1 MWFIVGAV
9 IGSISNVSTHLK
21 RLDEVIT
28 TEFIA
33 LIIGGIN
40 CLNNKRKLISLQAK
54 SGGLEI
60 PLFFGVADR
69 EYQFSQMLS
78 NDLGIKIINKDRQHQ
93 PNDKQNKKIN

>member
-9 IGSISNVSTHLK
+9 IGPICNVSVHPK
-21 RLDEVIT
+21 QLDEVIT
-28 TEFIA
+28 TELIA
-33 LIIGGIN
+33 LITGGIN
-40 CLNNKRKLISLQAK
+40 CLNNERKLISLQAK

-60 PLFFGVADR
+60 PLFFGVAGR
-69 EYQFSQMLS
+69 QYQFSQMLS